1 MSDAELLAQLARIVG
16 ADAVRAD
23 DRSRA
28 SVSSDLFVTGA
39 RPMAVI
45 RPADAN
51 VLTAAVRA
59 ATARGVAIV
68 PRGGG
73 LSYTGGYASP
83 TPRSIVVDLSAMDRI
98 LHISREDMVITV
110 QAGITWKQIYE
121 TLAPLGLRLPF
132 FGTFSGAG
140 ATVGGGLSHGA
151 LFFGSARYGSAA
163 ENVLGMEVVLAD
175 GTLLRTGQRALNA
188 GRGDFLRTFGPDL
201 TGLFT
206 HDGGMFGIKTQAS
219 FKLIETPQHSR
230 FSSFAFAQFADAAA
244 ALSAIARADLAEEVY
259 VLDPSAA
266 VRPSKA
272 NLRTVTRAARSA
284 AAAAGMRG
292 SARAV
297 FELARGGRNF
307 IPTDHYSLHLT
318 AAGRSAAAVRRDV
331 ALARRIALGAGGK
344 VIAPTIPRLARA
356 QLFQDLNGVL
366 GPDGRRWAALNA
378 KVAHSEASALVT
390 KFDTM
395 IADWQAE
402 MAARQ
407 VTSTKLASA
416 LSNHAFSF
424 EPVFHW
430 RDSWLPIHLERVDTA
445 LLASFEP
452 PEPNPDARA
461 LVDLLRGKTVE
472 LFREMGAASNQIGR
486 TYPFRP
492 ALSAAPEAMLAGIKR
507 LTDPRSLM
515 NPGVLGF

>member
-1 MSDAELLAQLARIVG
+1 M
-16 ADAVRAD
+16 
-23 DRSRA
+23 
-28 SVSSDLFVTGA
+28 
-39 RPMAVI
+39 I

-51 VLTAAVRA
+51 ALAAAVRA
-59 ATARGVAIV
+59 ATARGVAIM

-83 TPRSIVVDLSAMDRI
+83 TPCSIVVDLSAMDRI

-110 QAGITWKQIYE
+110 QAGITWKQIYD

-163 ENVLGMEVVLAD
+163 EIVLGMEVVLAD
-175 GTLLRTGQRALNA
+175 GSLLRTGQGALSA
-188 GRGDFLRTFGPDL
+188 GRGDFIRTFGPDL

-206 HDGGMFGIKTQAS
+206 HDGGMFGVKTQAS
-219 FKLIETPQHSR
+219 FRLIEAPHHTR
-230 FSSFAFAQFADAAA
+230 FGSFAFAQFADAAD

-266 VRPSKA
+266 IQPSEA
-272 NLRTVTRAARSA
+272 NLRTIARAVRSAAGAARSLP
-284 AAAAGMRG
+284 G
-292 SARAV
+292 SARALL
-297 FELARGGRNF
+297 ELARGGRNF
-307 IPTDHYSLHLT
+307 IPPNHYSLHFT
-318 AAGRSAAAVRRDV
+318 AAGRSAAAVNSDV
-331 ALARRIALGAGGK
+331 TSARRIARRANGK
-344 VIAPTIPRLARA
+344 AIAATIPRITRA
-356 QLFQDLNGVL
+356 KPFYDLNGVL
-366 GPDGRRWAALNA
+366 DPDGRRWAALNA
-378 KVAHSEASALVT
+378 KVPHSQAGTLVT
-390 KFDTM
+390 KFEAL
-395 IADWQAE
+395 IAAHQAD
-402 MAARQ
+402 MAAHG
-407 VTSTKLASA
+407 VSLTKLASA

-430 RDSWLPIHLERVDTA
+430 RDSWLPIHLEKVDPA

-452 PEPNPDARA
+452 AEPNPEARA
-461 LVDLLRGKTVE
+461 FVALLRERTVE

-492 ALSAAPEAMLAGIKR
+492 ALSAAPEALLAGIKR

>member
-1 MSDAELLAQLARIVG
+1 MRQPLCPQSPEPTLPKRSMSLTHQQQSGQAKQTCGLSRARLDRPPPQQVC
-16 ADAVRAD
+16 AVRQEQ
-23 DRSRA
+23 
-28 SVSSDLFVTGA
+28 SSNWL
-39 RPMAVI
+39 
-45 RPADAN
+45 
-51 VLTAAVRA
+51 AA
-59 ATARGVAIV
+59 
-68 PRGGG
+68 
-73 LSYTGGYASP
+73 
-83 TPRSIVVDLSAMDRI
+83 
-98 LHISREDMVITV
+98 
-110 QAGITWKQIYE
+110 
-121 TLAPLGLRLPF
+121 
-132 FGTFSGAG
+132 
-140 ATVGGGLSHGA
+140 
-151 LFFGSARYGSAA
+151 
-163 ENVLGMEVVLAD
+163 
-175 GTLLRTGQRALNA
+175 
-188 GRGDFLRTFGPDL
+188 
-201 TGLFT
+201 
-206 HDGGMFGIKTQAS
+206 
-219 FKLIETPQHSR
+219 
-230 FSSFAFAQFADAAA
+230 
-244 ALSAIARADLAEEVY
+244 
-259 VLDPSAA
+259 
-266 VRPSKA
+266 
-272 NLRTVTRAARSA
+272 
-284 AAAAGMRG
+284 
-292 SARAV
+292 
-297 FELARGGRNF
+297 
-307 IPTDHYSLHLT
+307 